1 MTDKIKAAVRAD
13 PRHGFAELA
22 RQIGY
27 DRLLARLDWGAA
39 PDEDLWVLK
48 GATSLLARLRTA
60 ARHSLDVDLYRRD
73 TFDITAAELALRQAA
88 ARDLGDFFTFDLG
101 RAAPLADVAKGV
113 RIPVVARLGPAWSQ
127 FHVDVVVGLAMTGQ
141 PDTVAPLTA
150 IDIPG
155 LFRPPYRAYP
165 IVDHI
170 ADKLAATFEQR
181 TTAAGHPQGGSRVK
195 DAVDLLLIARTQTVD
210 AAALRA
216 AIASELARRGIPTPV
231 AFTVPDEQVWAR
243 SWRAV
248 VADTP

>member
-1 MTDKIKAAVRAD
+1 MDHFFL
-13 PRHGFAELA
+13 PFSG
-22 RQIGY
+22 
-27 DRLLARLDWGAA
+27 
-39 PDEDLWVLK
+39 
-48 GATSLLARLRTA
+48 
-60 ARHSLDVDLYRRD
+60 
-73 TFDITAAELALRQAA
+73 QAA
-88 ARDLGDFFTFDLG
+88 AEDLGDFFTFDRG
-101 RAAPLADVAKGV
+101 RAAPLAEIAKGV

-181 TTAAGHPQGGSRVK
+181 TTAAGHPQGSSRVK
-195 DAVDLLLIARTQTVD
+195 DAVDLLLLARTQTVD

-216 AIASELARRGIPTPV
+216 AIASELARRRIPTPV

-248 VADTP
+248 VANTPQLANTSLTHALPTIRALLDPVLSGSRRTGTWDPTAGGWTSSARLASIRGRTCARGL